1 MYNESQLKV
10 ANLIL
15 KNKVFKYKK
24 TRGTF
29 EGFTFYFTAI
39 VTGQRIMYSMG
50 EPFPTIQVDAKIVR
64 IEGLGAGVFKMANH
78 LRKKFNRVEMLGTYS
93 FNNGMD
99 YIMRDIGNQIKSMFK
114 VFDAN
119 VEVQTE
125 NMTIPDD
132 VEIEDGLNLSKK
144 KITEAKVPRVA
155 IRNVIKDITNILKR
169 KEEGEFYLPHELSGE
184 DQYKFGNLGEFD
196 IELDVIHV
204 DFDEIESGA
213 DYDVNSNYSVG
224 DKKLYILITIVPDR
238 LEKSLFSI
246 LGKLNDDIPHELTHL
261 KQDQEGRLH
270 DEDYVGSPKGYFL
283 QPHEIEAQYYGF
295 KRAAKSMGLT
305 IEELIDDYFTNNQER
320 FSLSDKDVKEIK
332 NTILSFPKFY

>member
-10 ANLIL
+10 ASWIL
-15 KNKVFKYKK
+15 KNKVFSYQKE
-24 TRGTF
+24 TGLLS
-29 EGFTFYFTAI
+29 GFKFYYTAK
-39 VTGQRIMYSMG
+39 VTGQRVMYSMG
-50 EPFPTIQVDAKIVR
+50 EPYHTIQLDVEVVKISGPTAFPL
-64 IEGLGAGVFKMANH
+64 IKN
-78 LRKKFNRVEMLGTYS
+78 RKGKIFNRVEMIEERSLSG
-93 FNNGMD
+93 FD
-99 YIMRDIGNQIKSMFK
+99 YVMRNIASQIAEMFK
-114 VFDAN
+114 IFDSN
-119 VEVQTE
+119 VSAQVENLKISENIEV
-125 NMTIPDD
+125 
-132 VEIEDGLNLSKK
+132 EDPLYPYQ
-144 KITEAKVPRVA
+144 ITEARVPRIA

-196 IELDVIHV
+196 IELDIRHV

-261 KQDQEGRLH
+261 KQDQEGRL
-270 DEDYVGSPKGYFL
+270 DDKDYVGSPKRYFL
-283 QPHEIEAQYYGF
+283 QPHEIEAQYNGF

-332 NTILSFPKFY
+332 NAILSFPKFY

>member
-10 ANLIL
+10 ASWIL
-15 KNKVFKYKK
+15 KNKVFSYQKE
-24 TRGTF
+24 TGLLS
-29 EGFTFYFTAI
+29 GFKFYYTAK
-39 VTGQRIMYSMG
+39 VTGQRVMYSMG
-50 EPFPTIQVDAKIVR
+50 EPYHTIQLDVEVVKISGPTAFPL
-64 IEGLGAGVFKMANH
+64 IKN
-78 LRKKFNRVEMLGTYS
+78 RKGKIFNRVEMIEERSLSG
-93 FNNGMD
+93 FD
-99 YIMRDIGNQIKSMFK
+99 YVMRNIASQIAEMFK
-114 VFDAN
+114 IFDSN
-119 VEVQTE
+119 VSAQVENLKISENIEV
-125 NMTIPDD
+125 
-132 VEIEDGLNLSKK
+132 EDPLYPYQ
-144 KITEAKVPRVA
+144 ITEARVPRIA

-196 IELDVIHV
+196 IELDIRHV

-261 KQDQEGRLH
+261 KQDQEGRLD
-270 DEDYVGSPKGYFL
+270 DEDYMGSPKGYFL
-283 QPHEIEAQYYGF
+283 QPHEIESQYYGF

-332 NTILSFPKFY
+332 NAILSFPKFY

>member
-10 ANLIL
+10 ASWIL
-15 KNKVFKYKK
+15 KNKVFSYQKE
-24 TRGTF
+24 TGLLS
-29 EGFTFYFTAI
+29 GFKFYYTAK
-39 VTGQRIMYSMG
+39 VTGQRVMYSMG
-50 EPFPTIQVDAKIVR
+50 EPYHTIQLDVEVVKISGPTAFPL
-64 IEGLGAGVFKMANH
+64 IKN
-78 LRKKFNRVEMLGTYS
+78 RKGKIFNRVEMIEERSLSG
-93 FNNGMD
+93 FD
-99 YIMRDIGNQIKSMFK
+99 YVMRNIASQIAEMFK
-114 VFDAN
+114 IFDSN
-119 VEVQTE
+119 VSAQVENLKISENIEV
-125 NMTIPDD
+125 
-132 VEIEDGLNLSKK
+132 EDPLYPYQ
-144 KITEAKVPRVA
+144 ITEARVPRIA

-169 KEEGEFYLPHELSGE
+169 KEEGEFYLPYELSGE

-196 IELDVIHV
+196 IELDIRHV

-261 KQDQEGRLH
+261 KQDQEGRL
-270 DEDYVGSPKGYFL
+270 DDKDYVGSPKGYFL
-283 QPHEIEAQYYGF
+283 QPHEIEAQYNGF

-305 IEELIDDYFTNNQER
+305 IEELVDDYFTNNQER

-332 NTILSFPKFY
+332 NAILSFPKFY

>member
-1 MYNESQLKV
+1 MYNQGQLKV

-15 KNKVFKYKK
+15 KNKVFSYQKEI
-24 TRGTF
+24 GLLS
-29 EGFTFYFTAI
+29 GFKFYYTAK
-39 VTGQRIMYSMG
+39 VTGQRVMYSMG
-50 EPFPTIQVDAKIVR
+50 EPYHTIQLDVEVVKISGPTAFPL
-64 IEGLGAGVFKMANH
+64 IKN
-78 LRKKFNRVEMLGTYS
+78 RKGKIFNRVEMIEERSLSG
-93 FNNGMD
+93 FD
-99 YIMRDIGNQIKSMFK
+99 YVMRNIASQIAEMFK
-114 VFDAN
+114 VFDSN
-119 VEVQTE
+119 VSAQVE
-125 NMTIPDD
+125 NMKISENIE
-132 VEIEDGLNLSKK
+132 VEDPLYPYQ
-144 KITEAKVPRVA
+144 ITEARVPRIA

-169 KEEGEFYLPHELSGE
+169 KEEGEFYLPYELSGE

-196 IELDVIHV
+196 IELDIRHV

-261 KQDQEGRLH
+261 KQDQEGRL
-270 DEDYVGSPKGYFL
+270 DDKDYVGSPKGYFL
-283 QPHEIEAQYYGF
+283 QPHEIEAQYNGF

-305 IEELIDDYFTNNQER
+305 IEELVDDYFTNNQER

-332 NTILSFPKFY
+332 NAILSFPKFY